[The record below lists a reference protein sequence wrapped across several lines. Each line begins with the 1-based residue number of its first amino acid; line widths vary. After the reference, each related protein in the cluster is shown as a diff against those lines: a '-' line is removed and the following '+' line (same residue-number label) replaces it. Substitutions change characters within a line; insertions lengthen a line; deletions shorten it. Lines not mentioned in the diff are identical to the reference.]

1 MAPSQRLL
9 ARLPP
14 RLHVLLPG
22 RAPPYLLFSPVQN
35 VGRQGVCYY
44 QYLTAKRA
52 QTGVFLDVAL
62 NDYFVIEPVDGYP
75 YQMRIRSMVR
85 GRPSSSSSG
94 GCAGVQAPRAAS
106 RAGRRAGT

>member
-1 MAPSQRLL
+1 M
-9 ARLPP
+9 
-14 RLHVLLPG
+14 
-22 RAPPYLLFSPVQN
+22 
-35 VGRQGVCYY
+35 CYY

-85 GRPSSSSSG
+85 GRPGQQQQRGLRRRAGAAG
-94 GCAGVQAPRAAS
+94 GP